1 MSDNPTSSWN
11 RSCRNAATRYHAQCR
26 PAPSRDRPQGEGMM
40 RRLMLTVAAVAY
52 LSGTAL
58 FAQDAKKIAD
68 GKKVYDAKE
77 CAKCHMIA
85 GKGNKIGPLDGVGT
99 KLTEA
104 DIRKWF
110 TDTAA
115 MEAKL

>member
-1 MSDNPTSSWN
+1 
-11 RSCRNAATRYHAQCR
+11 
-26 PAPSRDRPQGEGMM
+26 MM

-110 TDTAA
+110 TDTVA
-115 MEAKL
+115 MEAKLDHKPKVKMSSKKTVLSAPELDAIVAYMASLKK